1 MLKQKLKN
9 KLRFSLLSI
18 YQTVKYNNNNQQM
31 FLN

>member
-9 KLRFSLLSI
+9 TLRLSLLSI
-18 YQTVKYNNNNQQM
+18 YLIVEYNNNQQM